1 MAIAWLTVLQSV
13 PWGEVVGNAPKV
25 AAGAKKLWSTVTR
38 KAAVPS
44 GVTIESQEALI
55 PGPQSIAALES
66 RILALEAASAE
77 LQGQM
82 LASSELI
89 QALAEQNT
97 QLILGVETMRKRLG
111 WLAVAFVL
119 GGLAIAGSL
128 AWVLTR

>member
-13 PWGEVVGNAPKV
+13 PWGEVVGNAPKI

-44 GVTIESQEALI
+44 GATIESQALT

-119 GGLAIAGSL
+119 GGLTIAGSL
-128 AWVLTR
+128 AWILTR

>member
-13 PWGEVVGNAPKV
+13 PWGEVVGNAPKI

-44 GVTIESQEALI
+44 GATIESQEALT
-55 PGPQSIAALES
+55 PGPQSIAALKS

-97 QLILGVETMRKRLG
+97 QLILGVETMRKRLW